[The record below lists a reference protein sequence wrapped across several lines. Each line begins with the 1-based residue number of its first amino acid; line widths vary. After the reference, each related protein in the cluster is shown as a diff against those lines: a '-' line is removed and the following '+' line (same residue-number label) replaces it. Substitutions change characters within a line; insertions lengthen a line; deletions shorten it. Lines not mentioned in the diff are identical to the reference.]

1 MENEIELKIMLF
13 PENISLI
20 QNWLNQQKIIKQGK
34 DFLGNTYYDSAEQY
48 FAKNKMGLRVRN
60 KNQQYEITLKM
71 KGEIVGGLHI
81 RPEYNL
87 PLPNEKIDFQKL
99 VSHYQLEFS
108 DDILNAELLPV
119 FSTDFERQ
127 KWLIECNQSHIEVA
141 LDQGLI
147 KNPFGEEPI
156 CEIEFELKQ
165 GQLTDMFA
173 LLDQMP
179 KRDGMWLSSL
189 SKAQRG
195 YWVGRVDE
203 FAKNPCFSAPC
214 LLANYSPKQQYQYLQ
229 QLADVLRL
237 TGETPLL
244 AQYNQLSPKPI
255 HTLCELFSAAYLSE
269 NLRQLRACLNDK

>member
-1 MENEIELKIMLF
+1 MENEIELKIMLL
-13 PENISLI
+13 PENIPLI

-60 KNQQYEITLKM
+60 KNQQYEMTLKM

-99 VSHYQLEFS
+99 VSHYQLDFT

-127 KWLIECNQSHIEVA
+127 KWLIEFNQSQIEVA

-147 KNPFGEEPI
+147 KNPFGEEMI
-156 CEIEFELKQ
+156 CEVEFELKQ
-165 GQLTDMFA
+165 GQLNDIFA
-173 LLDQMP
+173 LLAEMP
-179 KRDGMWLSSL
+179 KQDGMWLSSL

-195 YWVGRVDE
+195 YLVGNATE
-203 FAKNPCFSAPC
+203 IAKCCENLTRCNAAE
-214 LLANYSPKQQYQYLQ
+214 LDDVEKYQYVQ
-229 QLADVLRL
+229 QLADFIRL
-237 TGETPLL
+237 TNNQFLIEIYNTLTKTPLSHSQFL
-244 AQYNQLSPKPI
+244 VS
-255 HTLCELFSAAYLSE
+255 HDYLNH
-269 NLRQLRACLNDK
+269 NLKTIQKFYSN